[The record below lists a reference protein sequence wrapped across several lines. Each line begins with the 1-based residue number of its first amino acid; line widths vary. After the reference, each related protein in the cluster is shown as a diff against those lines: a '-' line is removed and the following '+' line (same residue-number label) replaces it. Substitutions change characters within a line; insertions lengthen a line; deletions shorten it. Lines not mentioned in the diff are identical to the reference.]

1 MSATKYFWRPQSKR
15 LIVSFKSMWQASCG
29 ACCPLHLVIIVMK
42 ACYYWSHKLNL
53 LTSFHTP
60 GPHVVTMASVPCPGD
75 HTHRLPCSSSALVTR
90 LLLSRDSGDFWSPQR
105 ALSLTQVWSSS
116 WSPTLT
122 ANITLMDP
130 CFLIIRCT
138 VHFLEP
144 FLLYFSF
151 YQTWGSYWQYCG
163 TCKLW
168 AGPGPLTVSSCD
180 GEKLRSRDCWDPEW
194 GVSADQKMSWSCEWV
209 FRILTPPPLW
219 WPLTMGAVSH
229 SRPLLCDI
237 LILIRHSDFANSWD
251 IYFVFLHKD
260 KDIQFLISYKLEK
273 IRRLREYFLKILTTR
288 YYLIS
293 IWKINRLLTNDPIYV
308 VQQIHT
314 IQGWSNILSDLWFR
328 AGGET
333 RHL

>member
-1 MSATKYFWRPQSKR
+1 MLSPWP
-15 LIVSFKSMWQASCG
+15 VS
-29 ACCPLHLVIIVMK
+29 HVLVTTHTD
-42 ACYYWSHKLNL
+42 SHA
-53 LTSFHTP
+53 P
-60 GPHVVTMASVPCPGD
+60 
-75 HTHRLPCSSSALVTR
+75 SSPLVTR
-90 LLLSRDSGDFWSPQR
+90 LLRLSDSGDFWSPQR

-194 GVSADQKMSWSCEWV
+194 AVSADLSWADQKMSWSCEWV

-237 LILIRHSDFANSWD
+237 PHTHQTQWLCKYICET
-251 IYFVFLHKD
+251 YFVYLCIRWRVSIGFNNS
-260 KDIQFLISYKLEK
+260 IS
-273 IRRLREYFLKILTTR
+273 F
-288 YYLIS
+288 
-293 IWKINRLLTNDPIYV
+293 INCQKNQEV
-308 VQQIHT
+308 AWV
-314 IQGWSNILSDLWFR
+314 FF
-328 AGGET
+328 
-333 RHL
+333 

>member
-1 MSATKYFWRPQSKR
+1 MLSPWP
-15 LIVSFKSMWQASCG
+15 VS
-29 ACCPLHLVIIVMK
+29 HVLVTTHTD
-42 ACYYWSHKLNL
+42 SH
-53 LTSFHTP
+53 
-60 GPHVVTMASVPCPGD
+60 A
-75 HTHRLPCSSSALVTR
+75 SSSALVTR

-130 CFLIIRCT
+130 CFLIFRCT

-180 GEKLRSRDCWDPEW
+180 GEKLRFRDCWDPEL

-229 SRPLLCDI
+229 SRLSCVTSSYSSDTVI
-237 LILIRHSDFANSWD
+237 LQIAETYILF
-251 IYFVFLHKD
+251 
-260 KDIQFLISYKLEK
+260 SYNP
-273 IRRLREYFLKILTTR
+273 T
-288 YYLIS
+288 
-293 IWKINRLLTNDPIYV
+293 
-308 VQQIHT
+308 
-314 IQGWSNILSDLWFR
+314 
-328 AGGET
+328 
-333 RHL
+333 

>member
-1 MSATKYFWRPQSKR
+1 
-15 LIVSFKSMWQASCG
+15 MWQASCG
-29 ACCPLHLVIIVMK
+29 DCCHLHLVISVMK

-75 HTHRLPCSSSALVTR
+75 HTYRLPCSSSPLVTR
-90 LLLSRDSGDFWSPQR
+90 LLRLSDSGDFWSPQR

-180 GEKLRSRDCWDPEW
+180 GEKLQRLLRSGVGSECRPEPEQTKKCRDHASECSASWHRLHSGDHWPW
-194 GVSADQKMSWSCEWV
+194 GPCHTPDLSCV
-209 FRILTPPPLW
+209 T
-219 WPLTMGAVSH
+219 S
-229 SRPLLCDI
+229 
-237 LILIRHSDFANSWD
+237 LILIR
-251 IYFVFLHKD
+251 
-260 KDIQFLISYKLEK
+260 
-273 IRRLREYFLKILTTR
+273 
-288 YYLIS
+288 
-293 IWKINRLLTNDPIYV
+293 
-308 VQQIHT
+308 
-314 IQGWSNILSDLWFR
+314 LSDCANIFVKHILFTF
-328 AGGET
+328 A
-333 RHL
+333 

>member
-1 MSATKYFWRPQSKR
+1 MLSPWP
-15 LIVSFKSMWQASCG
+15 VS
-29 ACCPLHLVIIVMK
+29 HVLVTTHTD
-42 ACYYWSHKLNL
+42 SHA
-53 LTSFHTP
+53 P
-60 GPHVVTMASVPCPGD
+60 
-75 HTHRLPCSSSALVTR
+75 SSPLVTR
-90 LLLSRDSGDFWSPQR
+90 LLRLSDSGDFWSPQR

-194 GVSADQKMSWSCEWV
+194 AVSADLSLS
-209 FRILTPPPLW
+209 L
-219 WPLTMGAVSH
+219 
-229 SRPLLCDI
+229 SRPKNVVIMRVSVPHPDTASTLVTTDHGGPCHTPDLSCVTS
-237 LILIRHSDFANSWD
+237 LILIR
-251 IYFVFLHKD
+251 
-260 KDIQFLISYKLEK
+260 
-273 IRRLREYFLKILTTR
+273 
-288 YYLIS
+288 
-293 IWKINRLLTNDPIYV
+293 
-308 VQQIHT
+308 
-314 IQGWSNILSDLWFR
+314 LSDCANIFVKHILFTF
-328 AGGET
+328 A
-333 RHL
+333 

>member
-1 MSATKYFWRPQSKR
+1 MLSPWP
-15 LIVSFKSMWQASCG
+15 VS
-29 ACCPLHLVIIVMK
+29 HVLVTTHTD
-42 ACYYWSHKLNL
+42 SHA
-53 LTSFHTP
+53 P
-60 GPHVVTMASVPCPGD
+60 
-75 HTHRLPCSSSALVTR
+75 SSPLVTR
-90 LLLSRDSGDFWSPQR
+90 LLRLSDSGDFWSPQR

-194 GVSADQKMSWSCEWV
+194 AVSADLSLS
-209 FRILTPPPLW
+209 L
-219 WPLTMGAVSH
+219 
-229 SRPLLCDI
+229 SRPKNVVIMRVSVPHPDTASTLVTTDHGARVTLQTFPVW
-237 LILIRHSDFANSWD
+237 HPSYSSDSVIVQ
-251 IYFVFLHKD
+251 IYLWNIFCLPLHKMES
-260 KDIQFLISYKLEK
+260 F
-273 IRRLREYFLKILTTR
+273 
-288 YYLIS
+288 
-293 IWKINRLLTNDPIYV
+293 
-308 VQQIHT
+308 
-314 IQGWSNILSDLWFR
+314 NIFY
-328 AGGET
+328 
-333 RHL
+333 